1 MDGIDY
7 CRLSSHQALVIV
19 TALSINLRGNFMQ
32 RRQFSGA
39 LGGFMVAA
47 GVSAYTQKS
56 WGADARSANASP
68 AAMTRRLAAIEQAS
82 GGRLG
87 VCILDTGSGA
97 KYGYRAAER
106 FPLCSTFKLLAAALV
121 LHRVDT
127 GQEQLA
133 RRIPIAAGDIL
144 PHSPTTQLHIGPQG
158 LPMAALCE
166 ASIIVSDNAAANM
179 MLASFGGPA
188 GLTAYLRG
196 LGDGVTRLDRMEPE
210 LNEATPGDPRDTTTP
225 GAMLETVRKLTLG
238 PALSDAS
245 RKLIVQWLQGNTTGD
260 RRLRALL
267 PPGWRVGDKTGSGAR
282 GSTNDVGLLWPPGGR
297 APLLVAAYLTETKQA
312 AAQRDATLAKVGQLA
327 ASLVAAG

>member
-1 MDGIDY
+1 
-7 CRLSSHQALVIV
+7 
-19 TALSINLRGNFMQ
+19 MQ
-32 RRQFSGA
+32 RRQFSAG
-39 LGGFMVAA
+39 LGGLALA
-47 GVSAYTQKS
+47 TALASYTQKS
-56 WGADARSANASP
+56 LGANNTPANASP
-68 AAMTRRLAAIEQAS
+68 TAINRRLAAIEQAS

-87 VCILDTGSGA
+87 VSILDTGSGA
-97 KYGYRAAER
+97 KYGYRAGER
-106 FPLCSTFKLLAAALV
+106 FPMCSTFKLLAAALV

-127 GQEQLA
+127 GQEQLE

-166 ASIIVSDNAAANM
+166 ASIIVSDNAAANL

-196 LGDGVTRLDRMEPE
+196 LGDSVTRLDRTEPE
-210 LNEATPGDPRDTTTP
+210 LNEAVPGDPRDTTTP
-225 GAMLETVRKLTLG
+225 AAMLETVHKIALG

-282 GSTNDVGLLWPPGGR
+282 GSTNDVGLLWPPGER
-297 APLLVAAYLTETKQA
+297 APLLVAAYLTGTTQP
-312 AAQRDATLAKVGQLA
+312 AAQRDAALARVGQLA
-327 ASLVAAG
+327 ASLVSAG